1 MNFDR
6 FLSKSFQPEVAE
18 KAFVSK
24 GIGKQKTK
32 ELHIF
37 ALMLADSWITSR
49 QKISARIPAFRR
61 AGSVRW
67 YFLDFRN
74 FSVSWLK
81 TASSAQQCSISWLH
95 TTLWKSQQGEHIGG
109 ESKYCRRKAKY
120 TSLCYSHLQ
129 SSTNTTESFKATPI
143 HT

>member
-1 MNFDR
+1 MAKVPSGTSLIKLKKYVNFDR

-61 AGSVRW
+61 AGSVR
-67 YFLDFRN
+67 
-74 FSVSWLK
+74 
-81 TASSAQQCSISWLH
+81 
-95 TTLWKSQQGEHIGG
+95 
-109 ESKYCRRKAKY
+109 
-120 TSLCYSHLQ
+120 
-129 SSTNTTESFKATPI
+129 
-143 HT
+143 

>member
-37 ALMLADSWITSR
+37 ALTVLADSWITSR

-61 AGSVRW
+61 AGSVR
-67 YFLDFRN
+67 
-74 FSVSWLK
+74 
-81 TASSAQQCSISWLH
+81 
-95 TTLWKSQQGEHIGG
+95 
-109 ESKYCRRKAKY
+109 
-120 TSLCYSHLQ
+120 
-129 SSTNTTESFKATPI
+129 
-143 HT
+143 